1 MTFDNDKKDL
11 YMKKNYGLD
20 GLFNRP
26 TGVRLEEGET
36 VQEETAA
43 ETKAEETAT
52 RKAGRPRKV
61 QGERVID
68 KCERFNILCNTELLS
83 KVRAI
88 ASQENLPIKDVI
100 ETALS
105 EIIRR
110 YEKKHGP
117 IETTPREQNKT
128 LMDVL

>member
-1 MTFDNDKKDL
+1 
-11 YMKKNYGLD
+11 MKKKYGLD

-26 TGVRLEEGET
+26 TGVRLEEGENL
-36 VQEETAA
+36 QEETAA
-43 ETKAEETAT
+43 ENKAEETAT